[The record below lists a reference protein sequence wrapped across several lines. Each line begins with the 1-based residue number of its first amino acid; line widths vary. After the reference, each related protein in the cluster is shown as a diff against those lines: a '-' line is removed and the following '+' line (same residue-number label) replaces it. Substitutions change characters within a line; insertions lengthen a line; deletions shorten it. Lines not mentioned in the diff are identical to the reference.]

1 MAKAAT
7 GKQFNI
13 NASNV
18 EKWVK
23 LYQKIGETALIDSTK
38 RQRFTTEF
46 KHQVVLTVLEKKF
59 FKRGRN
65 FL

>member
-38 RQRFTTEF
+38 RQRFTT
-46 KHQVVLTVLEKKF
+46 VI
-59 FKRGRN
+59 
-65 FL
+65 